1 MKSLRGVIKLLVLFT
16 GMLLIFGVYVACQLV
31 MRPFAGARQRC
42 HDAVVR
48 AWARYCSFILGMR
61 VIVEGEPP
69 VPPFFMVAN
78 HLSYVDVI
86 ALLTCV
92 RATFLAKSEI
102 ARWPLLG
109 MLARGVGTLFIDR
122 KRKRDLVRVSEL
134 LHRELASGRGLVVF
148 PEGTS
153 WNSDAILPFKPS
165 TLEVAVGLGMPVHC
179 AALHYITPMDCESA
193 RTAVCWW
200 GDAKF
205 APHMKRLAA
214 LPEFIVRIRFGTQPV
229 SAGDRKTLAE
239 AAHRAVAALHLEIKN
254 ENR

>member
-1 MKSLRGVIKLLVLFT
+1 MKNLRSFLKSIVLFA
-16 GMLLIFGVYVACQLV
+16 GMFLIFGVYVISQVVL
-31 MRPFAGARQRC
+31 RPFARARQRC
-42 HDAVVR
+42 HDVVVR
-48 AWARYCSFILGMR
+48 VWARYCSFILGMR
-61 VIVEGEPP
+61 VIVEGVPP
-69 VPPFFMVAN
+69 TPPFFMVSN

-134 LHRELASGRGLVVF
+134 FHRELAVGRGLVVF

-153 WNSDAILPFKPS
+153 WNSDSILPFKPS
-165 TLEVAVGLGMPVHC
+165 TLEVAVELGMPVHC
-179 AALHYITPMDCESA
+179 VALHYTTPAECESA

-200 GDAKF
+200 GDMKF
-205 APHMKRLAA
+205 APHMKKLAA
-214 LPEFIVRIRFGTQPV
+214 LPEFTARIRFGEQPV

-254 ENR
+254 ETR